1 MRASA
6 RDERSGSS
14 HRREAT
20 HTNRRELSQ
29 EPLAHTGG
37 TLAGQQAV
45 PGTSQKEQAVGG
57 IRFLEHRLS
66 ERTLREN
73 RQAVVPGSQRKQAV

>member
-45 PGTSQKEQAVGG
+45 PGTSQKEQAV
-57 IRFLEHRLS
+57 
-66 ERTLREN
+66 
-73 RQAVVPGSQRKQAV
+73 